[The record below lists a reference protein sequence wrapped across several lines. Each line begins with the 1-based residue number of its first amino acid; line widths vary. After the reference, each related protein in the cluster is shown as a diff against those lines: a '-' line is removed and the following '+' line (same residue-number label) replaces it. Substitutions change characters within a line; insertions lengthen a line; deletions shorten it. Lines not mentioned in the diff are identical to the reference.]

1 MILELHHEIE
11 LYLLALL
18 ASYPRMLAF
27 LSTALIFSQSSM
39 TRITRNGLVFLLCLP
54 LVPAN
59 HAAIADREIEMGGY
73 FLTLFKEYLLGLCL
87 GYAVGWI
94 FWAVQSA
101 GALIDNQRGAA
112 IAESIDPLQ
121 GHQTSPLGN
130 LFSQAIM
137 TYLFMTGG
145 ILFLVSILYQS
156 FLVWPVW
163 QFLPVFTPEFPKL
176 FLGILDHGM
185 RLAFIFAAPLVL
197 VMFIAEAA
205 LAMVS
210 RFAPQVQVFILA
222 MPIKSGLAMFILVLY
237 VTLLFP
243 DAAGRMDTAQSY
255 ASRLFLISE
264 PSPDRSDPLDPERGS
279 LP

>member
-1 MILELHHEIE
+1 
-11 LYLLALL
+11 
-18 ASYPRMLAF
+18 
-27 LSTALIFSQSSM
+27 
-39 TRITRNGLVFLLCLP
+39 
-54 LVPAN
+54 
-59 HAAIADREIEMGGY
+59 
-73 FLTLFKEYLLGLCL
+73 
-87 GYAVGWI
+87 
-94 FWAVQSA
+94 
-101 GALIDNQRGAA
+101 
-112 IAESIDPLQ
+112 
-121 GHQTSPLGN
+121 
-130 LFSQAIM
+130 
-137 TYLFMTGG
+137 
-145 ILFLVSILYQS
+145 LFLVSILYQS

-243 DAAGRMDTAQSY
+243 DAAGRLDAAQSY
-255 ASRLFLISE
+255 ASR
-264 PSPDRSDPLDPERGS
+264 
-279 LP
+279 